1 MIEKDLKKF
10 IDNLQVT
17 SKEDFLLYEDEKGN
31 MYFLPK
37 SQCIVGVEYN
47 EFTDEE
53 MDILRKDNTI
63 PKEMKFNTVKVNKII
78 PKNKIT
84 GKEKDKNTLV
94 EQEVEVNQVWFV
106 KNGIGL
112 TKSFTNKEEA
122 LTYVEK
128 INNKYFEMAEVK

>member
-37 SQCIVGVEYN
+37 TQCIVGVEYN

-53 MDILRKDNTI
+53 MEILIKDNTI

-106 KNGIGL
+106 KNAL
-112 TKSFTNKEEA
+112 KMHTTFNTKEEA
-122 LTYVEK
+122 KT
-128 INNKYFEMAEVK
+128 YFEKVNKILDMVI

>member
-63 PKEMKFNTVKVNKII
+63 PKEMEFNKVKVNKTI

-106 KNGIGL
+106 KNAL
-112 TKSFTNKEEA
+112 KMHTTFNNKEEA
-122 LTYVEK
+122 K
-128 INNKYFEMAEVK
+128 AYFEKVNKILDMVI

>member
-53 MDILRKDNTI
+53 MEILIKDNTI
-63 PKEMKFNTVKVNKII
+63 PKEMKFNKVKVNKII

-84 GKEKDKNTLV
+84 GKDKDKHTLV

-106 KNGIGL
+106 KN
-112 TKSFTNKEEA
+112 A
-122 LTYVEK
+122 LKMYTTF
-128 INNKYFEMAEVK
+128 NNKKEAKAYFEKVNKILDMVI

>member
-1 MIEKDLKKF
+1 MIERDLKKF

-53 MDILRKDNTI
+53 MEILRKDNTV
-63 PKEMKFNTVKVNKII
+63 PKEMEFNKIKVNKTV
-78 PKNKIT
+78 P
-84 GKEKDKNTLV
+84 
-94 EQEVEVNQVWFV
+94 
-106 KNGIGL
+106 
-112 TKSFTNKEEA
+112 
-122 LTYVEK
+122 K
-128 INNKYFEMAEVK
+128 INNCRPLGDMDRMFY

>member
-37 SQCIVGVEYN
+37 TQCIVGVEYN

-53 MDILRKDNTI
+53 MEILRKDNTI
-63 PKEMKFNTVKVNKII
+63 PKEMEFNKIKVNKII

-106 KNGIGL
+106 KNAL
-112 TKSFTNKEEA
+112 KMHTTFNNKEEA
-122 LTYVEK
+122 K
-128 INNKYFEMAEVK
+128 AYFEKVNKILDMVI